1 MWGISAEGG
10 SLFSFIDRRLQ
21 QTRGNPP
28 RGEEGLIWPPAN
40 IPPSFGD
47 LSRDRRREWEKQRK
61 QLMLRTMMVAY
72 KFGRGGSADRVQ
84 VRLWGGDNSV
94 QMTKRRKERKS
105 ATQHRSAFAF
115 CGKGFKYLHLF
126 FFFRAR
132 RSHSQRRPG
141 PEPFYTRHDHDHE
154 GPDTTYATC
163 TAHKYSTCTCGSAFP
178 LQRALAPLCWRRM
191 ISVRSSNK
199 QEYS

>member
-1 MWGISAEGG
+1 MWGISAKGG

-21 QTRGNPP
+21 QTRGNPA

-94 QMTKRRKERKS
+94 QMTKRRKGRV
-105 ATQHRSAFAF
+105 QHSTDRPLRFAARVSST
-115 CGKGFKYLHLF
+115 CIF
-126 FFFRAR
+126 FFFSRAT
-132 RSHSQRRPG
+132 
-141 PEPFYTRHDHDHE
+141 F
-154 GPDTTYATC
+154 
-163 TAHKYSTCTCGSAFP
+163 
-178 LQRALAPLCWRRM
+178 ALAAKAGPRTLLHQT
-191 ISVRSSNK
+191 RS
-199 QEYS
+199 